1 MLGGS
6 MANWFLAGTE
16 GQRVRFAPQCDPGA
30 RNALLHPV
38 VIDQLQAFIGG
49 CYVPMSIWANPLNKS

>member
-6 MANWFLAGTE
+6 MANWFLAATE
-16 GQRVRFAPQCDPGA
+16 GQRVKFAPQCGPGA
-30 RNALLHPV
+30 RNGLLHPV

-49 CYVPMSIWANPLNKS
+49 CYVPISS